1 MNKVIMMGR
10 ITRDIE
16 VKQSGA
22 GNVYCK
28 FGIAVDRA
36 YSKSTEKKTDFFNVS
51 AWRNTAEFVG
61 KNFHKGSLILIE
73 GSIETSQYTDKNG
86 NAATWYEIVADKVHF
101 TGEKSVASANA
112 ASSGNDS
119 VNEPY
124 PF

>member
-1 MNKVIMMGR
+1 MMGR

-36 YSKSTEKKTDFFNVS
+36 YSKSAEKKTDFFNVS

-61 KNFHKGSLILIE
+61 KYFHKGSLILIE

-101 TGEKSVASANA
+101 TGEKSVAPAPVENPDPAPAN
-112 ASSGNDS
+112 DD
-119 VNEPY
+119 Y